1 MKCLRCG
8 NNAPKEQLFCD
19 DCLADMEKHP
29 VKPGTPIQL
38 PKRNENAVIKRGNF
52 RLAISKWQDQIFR
65 LKYTIFWLIV
75 IIVLLLAVLTL
86 GICMMLQLTPEWFNN
101 IVYNIPPIERIME
114 TSIT

>member
-8 NNAPKEQLFCD
+8 NKAPKEQLFCD

-29 VKPGTPIQL
+29 VKPGTPIHI
-38 PKRNENAVIKRGNF
+38 PKRNENIVIKRGNF

-75 IIVLLLAVLTL
+75 VIVLLLAVLTV

-101 IVYNIPPIERIME
+101 IVYKIPPIERIME